1 MQNQLFKFGNH
12 EVRVVVAENNEPFFV
27 AKDICEVL
35 GYAKS
40 SSDVI
45 KTHCK
50 VAGCTKTVL
59 QVSNKDGVIQGRET
73 ILINEGNLYRLIL
86 KSKKKE
92 AEKFETW
99 VCDEVLP
106 AIRKHGMYANGQTI
120 EKMLDNPD
128 VLIQTLQKL
137 KQEKEEKQRIEA
149 QKEQLEQIN
158 KSQFKELKEA
168 APKVEYYDDV
178 LQSNSTYTTN
188 QIAKELGMSAIEL
201 NRRLYDLKVQYKQ
214 SDTWLLYAKYQKS
227 GYTKTKTHQY
237 TDTKGMVQTS
247 MNTVWTEKGRHFIHT
262 IIDVGGAKYKLH
274 KQLENL
280 DNQTA

>member
-1 MQNQLFKFGNH
+1 MENRLFYFGSH
-12 EVRVVVAENNEPFFV
+12 EVRVVVTTNNEPMFV
-27 AKDICEVL
+27 AKDVCDAL
-35 GYAKS
+35 GYSNTNDAVIRHCKIDGIVKH
-40 SSDVI
+40 DVI
-45 KTHCK
+45 DNI
-50 VAGCTKTVL
+50 GRL
-59 QVSNKDGVIQGRET
+59 QISS
-73 ILINEGNLYRLIL
+73 LINEGNLYRLIL

-92 AEKFETW
+92 AEKFESW

-106 AIRKHGMYANGQTI
+106 SIRKHGMYANGQTI

-137 KQEKEEKQRIEA
+137 KQEKEEKQKIE
-149 QKEQLEQIN
+149 KEKNQLEEIAKTQQN
-158 KSQFKELKEA
+158 ELKTA

-201 NRRLYDLKVQYKQ
+201 NRQLHHLKIQYKQ